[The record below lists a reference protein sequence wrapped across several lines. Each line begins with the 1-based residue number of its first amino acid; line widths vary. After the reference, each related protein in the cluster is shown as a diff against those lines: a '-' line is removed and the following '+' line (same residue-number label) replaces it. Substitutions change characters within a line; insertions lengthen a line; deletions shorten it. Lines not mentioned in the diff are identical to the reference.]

1 MQIAQE
7 HIKMEDYTY
16 DLPQDKI
23 AKFPLEDRDSSK
35 LLCYE
40 NGNIDEQTF
49 PMISNWVP
57 AHSLMIKNN
66 TRVIQARLLF
76 NKSSGARIEIF
87 CLEPVFPSDYES
99 NLSARKKVIWKCLIG
114 NSKKWKSG
122 SLKKEIYI
130 DGKSILLEA
139 KKVSSSMSEHNIEF
153 SWEPANYSFSELLA
167 RTGLMPIPP
176 YLNRKAEEGDRKWY
190 QTIYAQHLG
199 SVAAPTA
206 GLHFTD
212 TILDSLAKQKTHLAE
227 LTLHVGAGT
236 FTPVKD
242 KKIQNHKMH
251 AEHVQVSKELI
262 QSVLN
267 HTEKGITAVGT
278 TTLRS
283 LESMYWLGVLCYEKK
298 VNFSQTIEIDQWLP
312 YQDKSGIETTTSL
325 RSLLTAMTNAG
336 VNEISFITRIII
348 VPGYAF
354 KIVDQLIT
362 NFHQPNSTLLLLVAA
377 FIGEDWKRV
386 YNFALNNKFRFLSY
400 GDSSVLR
407 RRNEPFSQ
415 LM

>member
-1 MQIAQE
+1 
-7 HIKMEDYTY
+7 
-16 DLPQDKI
+16 
-23 AKFPLEDRDSSK
+23 
-35 LLCYE
+35 
-40 NGNIDEQTF
+40 
-49 PMISNWVP
+49 
-57 AHSLMIKNN
+57 
-66 TRVIQARLLF
+66 
-76 NKSSGARIEIF
+76 
-87 CLEPVFPSDYES
+87 
-99 NLSARKKVIWKCLIG
+99 
-114 NSKKWKSG
+114 
-122 SLKKEIYI
+122 
-130 DGKSILLEA
+130 
-139 KKVSSSMSEHNIEF
+139 
-153 SWEPANYSFSELLA
+153 
-167 RTGLMPIPP
+167 
-176 YLNRKAEEGDRKWY
+176 
-190 QTIYAQHLG
+190 
-199 SVAAPTA
+199 
-206 GLHFTD
+206 
-212 TILDSLAKQKTHLAE
+212 
-227 LTLHVGAGT
+227 
-236 FTPVKD
+236 
-242 KKIQNHKMH
+242 
-251 AEHVQVSKELI
+251 
-262 QSVLN
+262 LN
-267 HTEKGITAVGT
+267 HAEKGITAVGT

-386 YNFALNNKFRFLSY
+386 YNFALNNEFRFLSY